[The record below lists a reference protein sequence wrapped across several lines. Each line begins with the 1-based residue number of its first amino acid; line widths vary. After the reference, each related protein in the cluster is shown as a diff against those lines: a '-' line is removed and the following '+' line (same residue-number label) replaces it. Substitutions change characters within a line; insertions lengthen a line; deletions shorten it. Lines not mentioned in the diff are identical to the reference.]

1 MNRNDIVYL
10 HGRNLP
16 EGGYNL
22 FCLSGRPFNT
32 VRKFLNISHALYL
45 IDKKT
50 WMWHIR
56 KWDKKHMKD
65 HHVYLGTLAHKRFFD
80 ANFRELF

>member
-1 MNRNDIVYL
+1 MNRHDIAYI
-10 HGRNLP
+10 HGGDYV

-22 FCLSGRPFNT
+22 FCLSGRPYN
-32 VRKFLNISHALYL
+32 VIRKFLDVGRQLYL
-45 IDKKT
+45 MDTK
-50 WMWHIR
+50 MWLWSIR

-65 HHVYLGTLAHKRFFD
+65 HHIYLATVAHKRFFD